1 MKKLTILGLLFTW
14 INSFS
19 QNSTENIKNDVEIQ
33 IEIDST
39 IYEIKQ
45 GNSYYTK
52 DEKSAIQAN
61 LIPMSFEKMQDNMLK
76 NESDDLD
83 KGKIIL
89 NGISILFVKKISE
102 DNENIIMIFCK
113 ENDQN
118 TSISFLSFYPSDSEN
133 YYKPIIEKAFL
144 SAKVKN

>member
-33 IEIDST
+33 IDST

-144 SAKVKN
+144 SAKVKK